1 MMLFKALNS
10 KQKLC
15 HCRSCLIGLEENVI
29 ITAELQNPTSPTEG
43 LVTALQSN

>member
-15 HCRSCLIGLEENVI
+15 HFRSCLIDLEENVI